1 MFTPDIFYPIHVLR
15 PWHERIC
22 LDRWK
27 EINSHVV
34 FSVVGDAFWCGTKK
48 RNIQQI
54 KWISICV
61 VVISGLLLNVRA
73 WNKANHLFVF
83 SSLAVFVPLSCSLL
97 VCHTICCKL
106 SVFLSAYILHT
117 LSTCITVSLHLSLLV
132 SLRTDF
138 FFFHSVFNASPLP
151 FLHEG
156 NVKTHRVGGLPAG
169 GQLMRLCPCC
179 TN

>member
-1 MFTPDIFYPIHVLR
+1 MHFLR

-27 EINSHVV
+27 EINSRDV
-34 FSVVGDAFWCGTKK
+34 FPVVGDAFRCGAKQKK
-48 RNIQQI
+48 NIQQI

-61 VVISGLLLNVRA
+61 VIISGLLLNVGA
-73 WNKANHLFVF
+73 WNKANLICCFF

-117 LSTCITVSLHLSLLV
+117 LSACITVSLHPSLLI
-132 SLRTDF
+132 SLQT
-138 FFFHSVFNASPLP
+138 VFNASPLP

-156 NVKTHRVGGLPAG
+156 NVKTRRVGGLPAG

-179 TN
+179 AN